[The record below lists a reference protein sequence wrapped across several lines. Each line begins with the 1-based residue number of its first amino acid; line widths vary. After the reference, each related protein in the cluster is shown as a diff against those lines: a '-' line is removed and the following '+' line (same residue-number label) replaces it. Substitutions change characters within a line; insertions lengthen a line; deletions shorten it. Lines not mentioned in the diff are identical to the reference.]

1 MILRNTW
8 IQIRRIHTRVLEA
21 FMCWIWVLKLNTQR
35 VTILPGYTA
44 TSINNISFGNDVLIS
59 HQVFMQGVGG
69 LSFGNKIMVGPR
81 VSFITAGHDLLT
93 RESNFRGITVD
104 DGVWIGAN
112 AVILPGVIIGKGA
125 IVAAGAVVTRDVSPG
140 VIVGGVPARLIS
152 KLTGSIE
159 EISYFNRT
167 SWLNQF

>member
-1 MILRNTW
+1 MTLRNIW
-8 IQIRRIHTRVLEA
+8 IQIRRIHTRILES
-21 FMCWIWVLKLNTQR
+21 FKCWIWVLRLNNQR

-44 TSINNISFGNDVLIS
+44 TSINKISFGNDVLIS

-69 LSFGNKIMVGPR
+69 LTFGNKIMVGPR

-93 RESNFRGITVD
+93 RESNSRGITID

-112 AVILPGVIIGKGA
+112 AVILPGVIIGKGS

-152 KLTGSIE
+152 TLNGSIE
-159 EISYFNRT
+159 EISYFKKT
-167 SWLNQF
+167 SWLSQF